1 MPARTIPRALVVG
14 VAIVT
19 ACYVAL
25 NVVYLLLLPLDA
37 VRSSTRVAADAA
49 DAIVGRGGAA
59 FMAGAGRGVDARRD

>member
-25 NVVYLLLLPLDA
+25 NLVYLRVLPLDA
-37 VRSSTRVAADAA
+37 RAR
-49 DAIVGRGGAA
+49 
-59 FMAGAGRGVDARRD
+59 VDAHRRRRRRRRRRARRRGACWPAW